1 MTEAGLSL
9 GSNIGDKAAMIEAAL
24 GLLDAA
30 PGIRIVRR
38 SRLYKTQPWGKED
51 QDWFVNACVLVETE
65 LSPRALLDRCQE
77 IEKALGRD
85 RTKQE
90 HWGPR
95 SIDVDILFH
104 GDARIRESDLE
115 IPHPRMLE
123 RAFVL
128 VPLAEIAPD
137 WRIGNT
143 SIADAAAK
151 LDGSGVVPFEP
162 E

>member
-24 GLLDAA
+24 ARLDAS

-38 SRLYKTQPWGKED
+38 SRLYRTQPWGKED
-51 QDWFVNACVLVETE
+51 QDWFVNACALIETE

-90 HWGPR
+90 RGGPR
-95 SIDVDILFH
+95 SIDIDILFH
-104 GDARIRESDLE
+104 GDARIMEPDLE

-128 VPLAEIAPD
+128 VPLAEIAAD
-137 WRIGNT
+137 RRINDMR
-143 SIADAAAK
+143 IADAAAK
-151 LDGSGVVPFEP
+151 LESSGVVPFEA
-162 E
+162 